1 MIDLSILLISIYVF
15 LETIG
20 YGIYEFKNE
29 NKFGGSIVCILS
41 LFMIIFVNICVFRFK

>member
-20 YGIYEFKNE
+20 YGIYEFKNQ
-29 NKFGGSIVCILS
+29 NKLGGSIICILS
-41 LFMIIFVNICVFRFK
+41 LFMILFVNICVFRFK

>member
-41 LFMIIFVNICVFRFK
+41 LFMILFVNICVFKFK

>member
-1 MIDLSILLISIYVF
+1 MIDLSIFFISLYVF

-20 YGIYEFKNE
+20 YGVYEFKNQ

-41 LFMIIFVNICVFRFK
+41 VFMVIFVNVCVFRFK

>member
-1 MIDLSILLISIYVF
+1 MINLSILLISIYVF

-29 NKFGGSIVCILS
+29 NKFGGSIVCVLS
-41 LFMIIFVNICVFRFK
+41 LFMILFVNICVFKFK